1 MSRIETEKVG
11 RLSSKFAH
19 SNINGRGNKFKL
31 FAFET
36 VFTKRSATPTNVTV
50 EFNDLRLLL
59 IILDAK
65 YKSISMQNLWAWGG
79 GWLDH
84 TQHVQ
89 PVQGFLGKESTY
101 TIVMN
106 EQYNSWVYDLFVK
119 FVYYFNILSHWSYAV
134 SGVATGC
141 SSPHYK
147 ECQTHHY
154 IHSQFSYTMQCL

>member
-1 MSRIETEKVG
+1 METEKVG

-65 YKSISMQNLWAWGG
+65 NKSISKKNLWAWGG

-84 TQHVQ
+84 TEHVH
-89 PVQGFLGKESTY
+89 PVQGFLGKGSTY

-106 EQYNSWVYDLFVK
+106 EQYNS
-119 FVYYFNILSHWSYAV
+119 
-134 SGVATGC
+134 GV
-141 SSPHYK
+141 
-147 ECQTHHY
+147 
-154 IHSQFSYTMQCL
+154 